1 MAKAITKTTVKMSIT
16 HNRVALTIKYV
27 NGEVLKTA
35 TNRGSDTM
43 SSQRP
48 AGMAEVNLK
57 PLFAYVCKSL
67 SPQETHGERFER
79 LAKFFETTESIQ
91 DAVNKAGK

>member
-1 MAKAITKTTVKMSIT
+1 
-16 HNRVALTIKYV
+16 
-27 NGEVLKTA
+27 
-35 TNRGSDTM
+35 
-43 SSQRP
+43 
-48 AGMAEVNLK
+48 MAEVNLK